1 MFDSKDGHAYHRLPV
16 KLGNSPVVEV
26 VLDIDCDLP
35 PDFDLASS
43 EDRFKTA
50 FQSGYPKL
58 RKQIIA
64 THHLEMKAGPPTH
77 ASAELGVSAHQHVS
91 EDEKQIV
98 QVRREG
104 FSFNRLAPYSGLD
117 ACLLEIE
124 RAWRLFVD
132 WALPIQIRLIRLR
145 YVNLLHLP
153 ISRGYPLQLNEYLVN
168 GPTLSD
174 QGSLGLLRF
183 LDQRVAFEKETKHV
197 VEWLLTSQGAEG
209 DRLPVILD
217 ISSTA
222 TVAGEPGDWEHILG
236 QIQSLRRLN
245 NQVFSKSLTEK
256 CLQLFQPLE

>member
-1 MFDSKDGHAYHRLPV
+1 V

-35 PDFDLASS
+35 PDFDLAGS
-43 EDRFKTA
+43 EDRFREA
-50 FQSGYPKL
+50 FLSSYPKL
-58 RKQIIA
+58 RKSIVA
-64 THHLEMKAGPPTH
+64 THHVEVKAGSPTH
-77 ASAELGVSAHQHVS
+77 TSAELGVSAHQHVS

-117 ACLLEIE
+117 ACLPEIE

-132 WALPIQIRLIRLR
+132 LALPIQIRLIRLR
-145 YVNLLHLP
+145 YINLLQLP
-153 ISRGYPLQLNEYLVN
+153 VSQGQPMQ
-168 GPTLSD
+168 LSD
-174 QGSLGLLRF
+174 YFVHSPSLPDKDSLSFLRF
-183 LDQRVAFEKETKHV
+183 LDQRVALENETGQV
-197 VEWLLTSQGAEG
+197 VEWVLASQGLDG
-209 DRLPVILD
+209 NHWPVILD
-217 ISSTA
+217 ISSVSKNPPLVDA
-222 TVAGEPGDWEHILG
+222 WEQIVG

>member
-1 MFDSKDGHAYHRLPV
+1 M

-35 PDFDLASS
+35 PDFDLARS
-43 EDRFKTA
+43 EDRFKKA
-50 FQSGYPKL
+50 FLSGYPKL
-58 RKQIIA
+58 RKPIIA
-64 THHLEMKAGPPTH
+64 THHLEMKAGTPTH

-117 ACLLEIE
+117 ACLPEIE

-132 WALPIQIRLIRLR
+132 LALPIQIRLIRLR
-145 YVNLLHLP
+145 YINLLQLP
-153 ISRGYPLQLNEYLVN
+153 VLQGLPMQLSDYFVHSPLL
-168 GPTLSD
+168 PDKDTLSF
-174 QGSLGLLRF
+174 LRF
-183 LDQRVAFEKETKHV
+183 LDQRVALEKETGEV
-197 VEWLLTSQGAEG
+197 VEWVMASQGLEG

-217 ISSTA
+217 ISSVSMNTRELN
-222 TVAGEPGDWEHILG
+222 GWEQILG

-245 NQVFSKSLTEK
+245 NRVFLKSLTEK
-256 CLQLFQPLE
+256 CLQLFHPLE